1 MQAKQVLFL
10 QEPPEPSMGT
20 MYHAPGRT
28 DICSVSQTPF
38 FFFFFFLPEPH
49 MGHSELRVTMLF
61 QAAQGKQGQ
70 VQPES
75 RPTLPPLSCVAL
87 GKLLY
92 LSEPVTLYT
101 STWLIRATPSSSRQP
116 SSPSSSKSLFPG
128 LSRSRLSL
136 IPRCDLWAWRT
147 EFALL
152 CTHSN
157 SSTRASLAQNNVCLM
172 DGRMSIPT

>member
-1 MQAKQVLFL
+1 MQCF
-10 QEPPEPSMGT
+10 SNT
-20 MYHAPGRT
+20 
-28 DICSVSQTPF
+28 I
-38 FFFFFFLPEPH
+38 FFFLPEPH
-49 MGHSELRVTMLF
+49 MGRSELRVTMLF

-116 SSPSSSKSLFPG
+116 SSPSVQQKPLP
-128 LSRSRLSL
+128 RPLSL
-136 IPRCDLWAWRT
+136 PSVS
-147 EFALL
+147 
-152 CTHSN
+152 HS
-157 SSTRASLAQNNVCLM
+157 QV
-172 DGRMSIPT
+172 